1 MPTILN
7 TRPIRQAKKMAEH
20 FSKNGIDVI
29 NVPLIDIIVNKEEQE
44 KLRLCEAKNFD
55 IVICTSAN
63 AVWNAESYIK
73 KISTDT
79 TVIAVGPA
87 TKAELETIGV
97 AKVLIPDEY
106 NAESILGMPIL
117 KYKKTKKIIVLT
129 GSEPLINLDDK
140 LRDKGHDVN
149 SYYVYK
155 REVNKNAKQKIEKIK
170 DIDAVLIGSTQALEI
185 FKNILDMVDN
195 NELLKIKMFVMSTKV
210 QKLAIKLG
218 FYDNIHVIPIKDERL
233 DINFICKKVGKGV
246 NKWKV

>member
-149 SYYVYK
+149 SYYVY
-155 REVNKNAKQKIEKIK
+155 NQIYSINDIIEYINNNDEHVSKVPSKLQIK
-170 DIDAVLIGSTQALEI
+170 KALEWCNI
-185 FKNILDMVDN
+185 YKLPINSNSIYFKHA
-195 NELLKIKMFVMSTKV
+195 STFS
-210 QKLAIKLG
+210 LSS
-218 FYDNIHVIPIKDERL
+218 
-233 DINFICKKVGKGV
+233 
-246 NKWKV
+246 